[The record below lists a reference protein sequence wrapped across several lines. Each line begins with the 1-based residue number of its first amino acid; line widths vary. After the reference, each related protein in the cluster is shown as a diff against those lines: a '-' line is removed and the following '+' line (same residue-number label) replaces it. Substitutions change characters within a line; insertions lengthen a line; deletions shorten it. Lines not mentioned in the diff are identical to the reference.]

1 MPNFNR
7 TILAGNLTRDPS
19 LRYTPSGTAVCS
31 FDLAINSFYKDNKGE
46 KQEDAVFIPITVWKR
61 QAELCAEF
69 LKKGRPAL
77 IEGRIKQER
86 WLDKDN
92 NKRQRLTVVASLVR
106 FLGAPP
112 KGTDTPAPPDPN
124 PSPEQDD
131 ENIPF

>member
-7 TILAGNLTRDPS
+7 VILAGNLTRDPS

-31 FDLAINSFYKDNKGE
+31 FDLAINSFYKDAKGE
-46 KQEDAVFIPITVWKR
+46 KQEEALFVPITVWKR

-86 WLDKDN
+86 WFDKDN
-92 NKRQRLTVVASLVR
+92 NKRQRLTVVATLIR

-112 KGTDTPAPPDPN
+112 KGDETPQPTETEPD
-124 PSPEQDD
+124 SEQ
-131 ENIPF
+131 